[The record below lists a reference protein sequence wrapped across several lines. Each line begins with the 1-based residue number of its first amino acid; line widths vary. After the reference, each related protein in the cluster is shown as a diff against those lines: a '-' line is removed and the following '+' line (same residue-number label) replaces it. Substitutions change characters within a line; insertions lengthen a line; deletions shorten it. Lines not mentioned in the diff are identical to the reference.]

1 MVRSF
6 LRIATIG
13 GVAATLS
20 ACGMVYKTT
29 GDVLVKYGGAK
40 MVPHLMETDD
50 VGMACALGE
59 SLTPLL
65 LSFESVGSK
74 PDKLGTLVYT
84 TAAACSDERALD
96 AELRYLRAMDA
107 GQVNEARDA
116 RVEQKRHAELAA
128 RRQLQAYNRT
138 ISAFGETSGNSC
150 PKLRNEFDGL
160 VWMIGQIDGLQ
171 ALLNDAIA
179 DGAVGISRDL
189 LSKVERGAACLD
201 DDEWWGTPSAI
212 RGTIWSILPNLAP
225 EGVNGW
231 DHLDKG
237 VQQGLA
243 AGVRLPSAL
252 YVLTA
257 YNVDDE
263 QRMRKGIRTF
273 AQTDNKLDDEYQLID
288 AIAQQLIQAVSDRM
302 WTKAKGQR
310 TPHGGLGTFWDDA
323 KTQNEDDDFDIDD
336 FL

>member
-6 LRIATIG
+6 LRIAAIG

-20 ACGMVYKTT
+20 ACGMVYKST

-40 MVPHLMETDD
+40 MVPYLMETDD

-96 AELRYLRAMDA
+96 AELRYLRAMEA

-116 RVEQKRHAELAA
+116 RAEQKRHAELAA
-128 RRQLQAYNRT
+128 RRQLQGYERAVK
-138 ISAFGETSGNSC
+138 AFGEATNDSC

-171 ALLNDAIA
+171 ALLNDAVA
-179 DGAVGISRDL
+179 DGAVGVSRDL
-189 LSKVERGAACLD
+189 LSKVERGAACMD
-201 DDEWWGTPSAI
+201 DEEWWGTPSAI
-212 RGTIWSILPNLAP
+212 RGTIWTILPNLAP

-231 DHLDKG
+231 AHLEAG
-237 VQQGLA
+237 VKKGLA

-257 YNVDDE
+257 YNVDDQTRVRE
-263 QRMRKGIRTF
+263 GIRAF
-273 AQTDNKLDDEYQLID
+273 AQTENKLDENYLLID
-288 AIAQQLIQAVSDRM
+288 AIAQQLISAVSDRA
-302 WTKAKGQR
+302 WTKATGQR

-323 KTQNEDDDFDIDD
+323 ATQPEDDDFDIDD